1 MKLIDLLKGVKYTGE
16 VPIEMQVDKITYDSR
31 KADNRSCFI
40 AIKGHVFDGN
50 KYIQSAIKNG
60 ASLIISDQSNE
71 SFEVPLIKV
80 DNARKA
86 LSTIS
91 SNLYSNP
98 SKKINAVGVT
108 GTNGKTTIAHILKTI
123 LKKGFKEECATIGTL
138 GFYTNDNLI
147 ETGLTTP
154 ESLDVQKMLKSLVSD
169 KIENVIIEASSHA
182 LKQHRLH
189 DVDFKTTVFTNLTQD
204 HLDYHKT
211 MDDYFDAKSI
221 LFSDL
226 SVDSSSVINIDDY
239 YGKKIYKKL
248 SNNKVSYGFDLKSD
262 ICIVNVD
269 LALSNSKIEL
279 NIFNKKYYIVT
290 NLIGKY
296 NISNLAAS
304 IGVLI
309 TLGYS
314 VDKILN
320 KISTVDFSIPG
331 RMELISQKNE
341 QYIYIDYAHTP
352 DAFKNIFSTL
362 KEIDSK
368 AQILTLFGC
377 GGDRD
382 KAKRPQMA
390 SVAEKY
396 CDKIIITSDNPRDE
410 ELDSIISDIIE
421 GFALQKYV
429 VEKNREL
436 AIKKAIDVMPSNS
449 ILTILGKGRENYQ
462 IVNGEVEPFNDINM
476 IHKYHEN

>member
-1 MKLIDLLKGVKYTGE
+1 
-16 VPIEMQVDKITYDSR
+16 
-31 KADNRSCFI
+31 
-40 AIKGHVFDGN
+40 
-50 KYIQSAIKNG
+50 
-60 ASLIISDQSNE
+60 
-71 SFEVPLIKV
+71 
-80 DNARKA
+80 
-86 LSTIS
+86 
-91 SNLYSNP
+91 
-98 SKKINAVGVT
+98 
-108 GTNGKTTIAHILKTI
+108 
-123 LKKGFKEECATIGTL
+123 
-138 GFYTNDNLI
+138 
-147 ETGLTTP
+147 
-154 ESLDVQKMLKSLVSD
+154 
-169 KIENVIIEASSHA
+169 
-182 LKQHRLH
+182 

-362 KEIDSK
+362 
-368 AQILTLFGC
+368 
-377 GGDRD
+377 
-382 KAKRPQMA
+382 
-390 SVAEKY
+390 
-396 CDKIIITSDNPRDE
+396 
-410 ELDSIISDIIE
+410 
-421 GFALQKYV
+421 
-429 VEKNREL
+429 
-436 AIKKAIDVMPSNS
+436 
-449 ILTILGKGRENYQ
+449 
-462 IVNGEVEPFNDINM
+462 
-476 IHKYHEN
+476 